1 MEGVYLILRVGGVM
15 IREEYYSL
23 QAGFIY
29 MDYNCYEHTLSLT
42 ATFISQSPRKQTNY
56 ISVAPS
62 ESLPLHCN
70 ADNHITFYVN
80 IDKGVMVNLHYTKN
94 LVRFLMSTVFSF

>member
-1 MEGVYLILRVGGVM
+1 M

-62 ESLPLHCN
+62 ESLPLPYIVML
-70 ADNHITFYVN
+70 ITTSH
-80 IDKGVMVNLHYTKN
+80 LCQH
-94 LVRFLMSTVFSF
+94 

>member
-62 ESLPLHCN
+62 EPLPLHCN
-70 ADNHITFYVN
+70 ADNHITF
-80 IDKGVMVNLHYTKN
+80 
-94 LVRFLMSTVFSF
+94 MSTLIKVLW